1 MKSKAIADNQRLSD
15 ARLPGQALR
24 RWVGFALGLALE
36 GLLTQRVRGENHVD
50 YKYEDYSEESG
61 RIHVRTHGIL
71 FEVEATSAV
80 SVHGEAVFDAISGA
94 TPTGGPPP
102 SGSRRV
108 PLATM
113 DDERSAGNLQVPVKW
128 GGRHTTTP
136 QFAYSLESDYESVG
150 LSLNHTIDFNDKNT
164 TLALGFAWTY
174 DTIMPEFWFGD
185 KEYKNSGDILVGVT
199 QLLGPKTILTANL
212 TLGAANGYMNDP
224 YKGVRFDDYP
234 DPNTLFREKRP
245 GYRDKQIGYLS
256 LTHFVTPL
264 KGSAEL
270 TYRFYHD
277 SYGIASHTVGLGWF
291 QKIGKNI
298 VVSPM
303 FRFADQSAAAFYGVR
318 FAGDA
323 SLPPDDPFYVPIPEH
338 YSADYRLS
346 AMQTF
351 TYGLS
356 ATWRIKDR
364 VSLDVAYKRYDML
377 GKDNVTAKDAYPNAN
392 VFSGGVRV
400 WF

>member
-1 MKSKAIADNQRLSD
+1 MKSSKQRESGGRQRKPV
-15 ARLPGQALR
+15 ARLNRWMGFAVGVGLQALL
-24 RWVGFALGLALE
+24 V
-36 GLLTQRVRGENHVD
+36 QRVRGENHVD

-61 RIHVRTHGIL
+61 RIHVRTHGAL
-71 FEVEATSAV
+71 FEIEASSSV
-80 SVHGEAVFDAISGA
+80 SVHGELVFDAISGA

-102 SGSRRV
+102 DGSKRV

-113 DDERSAGNLQVPVKW
+113 DDKRRAGNVQVPVRW

-136 QFAYSLESDYESVG
+136 QLAYSLEGDYESVG

-164 TLALGFAWTY
+164 TLALGFAYTY
-174 DTIMPEFWFGD
+174 DTIMPDFWFGD
-185 KEYKNSGDILVGVT
+185 KEYKNGGDVLVGVT
-199 QLLGPKTILTANL
+199 QLLGPKTVLTANF
-212 TLGAANGYMNDP
+212 TMGAANGYMNDP

-245 GYRDKQIGYLS
+245 GYRDKQIGYFA
-256 LTHFVTPL
+256 LTQFFTPVN
-264 KGSAEL
+264 GSAEL
-270 TYRFYHD
+270 AYRLYHD
-277 SYGIASHTVGLGWF
+277 SYGIMSHTVSLSWF
-291 QKIGKNI
+291 QKLGKHV

-303 FRFADQSAAAFYGVR
+303 FRFADQSEADFYGVR
-318 FAGDA
+318 FPGDA
-323 SLPPDDPFYVPIPEH
+323 SLPPDDPFYVPIPDH

-356 ATWRIKDR
+356 ATWKIKDR

-377 GKDNVTAKDAYPNAN
+377 GQDNVTSKDAYPNAN

>member
-1 MKSKAIADNQRLSD
+1 MSA
-15 ARLPGQALR
+15 
-24 RWVGFALGLALE
+24 
-36 GLLTQRVRGENHVD
+36 
-50 YKYEDYSEESG
+50 EESG
-61 RIHVRTHGIL
+61 RIHVRTHGVL
-71 FEVEATSAV
+71 FEFEASSAV
-80 SVHGEAVFDAISGA
+80 SVHGEAVYDAISGA
-94 TPTGGPPP
+94 TPTGGPPAP
-102 SGSRRV
+102 GSKRV

-113 DDERSAGNLQVPVKW
+113 DDARAAGNLQVPVRW

-136 QFAYSLESDYESVG
+136 QFAYSLEGDYESVG

-174 DTIMPEFWFGD
+174 DTIMPDFWFGD
-185 KEYKNSGDILVGVT
+185 KEYKNSGDVLVGVT
-199 QLLGPKTILTANL
+199 QLLGPKTFLTANL

-245 GYRDKQIGYLS
+245 GYRDKQIGYLA

-270 TYRFYHD
+270 AYRFYHD
-277 SYGIASHTVGLGWF
+277 SYGIASHTMSLSWY
-291 QKIGKNI
+291 QKIGKNLI
-298 VVSPM
+298 VSPM

-323 SLPPDDPFYVPIPEH
+323 SLPPDDPFYVPIPKH

-346 AMQTF
+346 DMQTF

-356 ATWRIKDR
+356 ATWKIKDR
-364 VSLDVAYKRYDML
+364 VSLDFAYKRYDMI